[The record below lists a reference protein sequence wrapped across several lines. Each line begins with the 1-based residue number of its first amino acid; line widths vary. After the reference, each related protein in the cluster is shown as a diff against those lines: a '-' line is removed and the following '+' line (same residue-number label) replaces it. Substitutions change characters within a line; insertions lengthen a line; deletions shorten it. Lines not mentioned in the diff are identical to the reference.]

1 MILLQEQE
9 SLEYE
14 FRLEKARQEAEKVR
28 IDAEGKAIANRI
40 LAASLTPNILKEKYK
55 TGFQYFD
62 IQIDDKKLTKLNAK
76 DAKRNNAK
84 ILEYNKVKKAHAL
97 LEAKVKQ
104 IHKYTTVVFLSSI
117 ISGLV
122 VIVVSAF
129 LFMQSSDKLTNMTE
143 TSREALVVFAE
154 NVDGVNAS
162 LKNLDTAI
170 KKQGDLLAINEKLV
184 VTLDKIEKRVEKSN
198 ENTVGELQLIT
209 TTLINE
215 LGKNSQISIENNKKL
230 SANLAKLN
238 RSNSKTIAKA
248 IQQISNKAIYK
259 QIVANQA
266 IQAQQ
271 ISKLVKQNN
280 NVLGKIADKTSRI
293 KYP

>member
-1 MILLQEQE
+1 MDTKMEAVQE
-9 SLEYE
+9 SIKLA
-14 FRLEKARQEAEKVR
+14 L
-28 IDAEGKAIANRI
+28 DAAD
-40 LAASLTPNILKEKYK
+40 AATDVTS
-55 TGFQYFD
+55 
-62 IQIDDKKLTKLNAK
+62 
-76 DAKRNNAK
+76 
-84 ILEYNKVKKAHAL
+84 EYNKVKKAHAL

-122 VIVVSAF
+122 VIVASAF

-162 LKNLDTAI
+162 LKNLDNAI

-184 VTLDKIEKRVEKSN
+184 LTLEKVEKRVQKAN
-198 ENTVGELQLIT
+198 ENTVDELQVIT
-209 TTLINE
+209 KALINE
-215 LGKNSQISIENNKKL
+215 LNKNSQVSIENNKKL
-230 SANLAKLN
+230 SENLVKLN
-238 RSNSKTIAKA
+238 RSNSKTISKA

>member
-1 MILLQEQE
+1 MDTKMEAVQE
-9 SLEYE
+9 SIKLA
-14 FRLEKARQEAEKVR
+14 L
-28 IDAEGKAIANRI
+28 DAAD
-40 LAASLTPNILKEKYK
+40 AATDVTS
-55 TGFQYFD
+55 
-62 IQIDDKKLTKLNAK
+62 
-76 DAKRNNAK
+76 
-84 ILEYNKVKKAHAL
+84 EYNKVKKAHAL

-117 ISGLV
+117 VSGLA
-122 VIVVSAF
+122 VIIFSAI
-129 LFMQSSDKLTNMTE
+129 LFMQSSNKLTNMTE

-184 VTLDKIEKRVEKSN
+184 ITLDKIEKRVQKSN

-209 TTLINE
+209 KTLIDE
-215 LGKNSQISIENNKKL
+215 ISKNTEANIQNNKKL
-230 SANLAKLN
+230 NANLEKLN
-238 RSNSKTIAKA
+238 KSNSRTISKA
-248 IQQISNKAIYK
+248 IEKISNNAIYK
-259 QIVANQA
+259 KIVANQA

-280 NVLGKIADKTSRI
+280 SVLGKIADKTSRI

>member
-1 MILLQEQE
+1 MDTKMEAVQE
-9 SLEYE
+9 SIKLA
-14 FRLEKARQEAEKVR
+14 L
-28 IDAEGKAIANRI
+28 DAAD
-40 LAASLTPNILKEKYK
+40 AATDVTS
-55 TGFQYFD
+55 
-62 IQIDDKKLTKLNAK
+62 
-76 DAKRNNAK
+76 
-84 ILEYNKVKKAHAL
+84 EYNKVKKAHAL

-117 ISGLV
+117 VSGLA
-122 VIVVSAF
+122 VIIFSAI
-129 LFMQSSDKLTNMTE
+129 LFMQSSNKLTNMTE

-170 KKQGDLLAINEKLV
+170 KKQGDLLGINEKLV
-184 VTLDKIEKRVEKSN
+184 ITLDKIEKRVQKSN

-209 TTLINE
+209 KTLIDE
-215 LGKNSQISIENNKKL
+215 ISKNTQANIDNNKKL
-230 SANLAKLN
+230 NANLEKLN
-238 RSNSKTIAKA
+238 KSNSRTISKA

-280 NVLGKIADKTSRI
+280 SVLGKIADKTSRI

>member
-1 MILLQEQE
+1 MEAVQE
-9 SLEYE
+9 SIKLA
-14 FRLEKARQEAEKVR
+14 L
-28 IDAEGKAIANRI
+28 DAAD
-40 LAASLTPNILKEKYK
+40 AATDVTS
-55 TGFQYFD
+55 
-62 IQIDDKKLTKLNAK
+62 
-76 DAKRNNAK
+76 
-84 ILEYNKVKKAHAL
+84 EYNKVKKAHAL

-117 ISGLV
+117 VSGLA
-122 VIVVSAF
+122 VIIFSAI
-129 LFMQSSDKLTNMTE
+129 LFMQSSNKLTNMTE

-170 KKQGDLLAINEKLV
+170 KKQGDLLEINEKLV
-184 VTLDKIEKRVEKSN
+184 ITLDKIEKRVQKSN

-209 TTLINE
+209 KTLIDE
-215 LGKNSQISIENNKKL
+215 ISKNTKANIANNNKL
-230 SANLAKLN
+230 NTNLEKLN
-238 RSNSKTIAKA
+238 KSNSRTISNA

-280 NVLGKIADKTSRI
+280 SVLGKIADKTSRI

>member
-1 MILLQEQE
+1 MEAVQE
-9 SLEYE
+9 SIKLA
-14 FRLEKARQEAEKVR
+14 L
-28 IDAEGKAIANRI
+28 DAAD
-40 LAASLTPNILKEKYK
+40 AATDVTS
-55 TGFQYFD
+55 
-62 IQIDDKKLTKLNAK
+62 
-76 DAKRNNAK
+76 
-84 ILEYNKVKKAHAL
+84 EYNKVKKAHAL

-117 ISGLV
+117 VSGLA
-122 VIVVSAF
+122 VIIFSAI
-129 LFMQSSDKLTNMTE
+129 LFMQSSNKLTNMTE

-170 KKQGDLLAINEKLV
+170 KKQGDLLEINEKLV
-184 VTLDKIEKRVEKSN
+184 ITLDKIEKRVQKSN

-209 TTLINE
+209 KTLIYE
-215 LGKNSQISIENNKKL
+215 ISKNTQANIDNNKKL
-230 SANLAKLN
+230 NANLEKLN
-238 RSNSKTIAKA
+238 KSSSRTISKA

-280 NVLGKIADKTSRI
+280 SVLGKIADKTSRI

>member
-1 MILLQEQE
+1 MDTKMEAVQE
-9 SLEYE
+9 SIKLA
-14 FRLEKARQEAEKVR
+14 L
-28 IDAEGKAIANRI
+28 DAAD
-40 LAASLTPNILKEKYK
+40 AATDVTS
-55 TGFQYFD
+55 
-62 IQIDDKKLTKLNAK
+62 
-76 DAKRNNAK
+76 
-84 ILEYNKVKKAHAL
+84 EYNKVKKAHAL

-104 IHKYTTVVFLSSI
+104 IHKYTTVIFLSSI
-117 ISGLV
+117 VSGLA
-122 VIVVSAF
+122 VIIFSAI
-129 LFMQSSDKLTNMTE
+129 LFMQSSNKLTNMTE

-184 VTLDKIEKRVEKSN
+184 ATLDKIEKRVQKSN

-209 TTLINE
+209 KTLIDE
-215 LGKNSQISIENNKKL
+215 ISKNTEANIQNNNKL
-230 SANLAKLN
+230 NANLEKIN
-238 RSNSKTIAKA
+238 KSNSRMISKA
-248 IQQISNKAIYK
+248 IEQISNKAIYK
-259 QIVANQA
+259 KIVANQA

-280 NVLGKIADKTSRI
+280 SVLGKIADKTSRI

>member
-1 MILLQEQE
+1 MEAVQE
-9 SLEYE
+9 SIKLA
-14 FRLEKARQEAEKVR
+14 L
-28 IDAEGKAIANRI
+28 DAAD
-40 LAASLTPNILKEKYK
+40 AATDVTS
-55 TGFQYFD
+55 
-62 IQIDDKKLTKLNAK
+62 
-76 DAKRNNAK
+76 
-84 ILEYNKVKKAHAL
+84 EYNKVKKAHAL

-117 ISGLV
+117 VSGLA
-122 VIVVSAF
+122 VIIFSAI
-129 LFMQSSDKLTNMTE
+129 LFMQSSNKLTNMTE

-154 NVDGVNAS
+154 NVEGVNAS

-184 VTLDKIEKRVEKSN
+184 ITLDKIEKRVQKSN

-209 TTLINE
+209 KTLIDE
-215 LGKNSQISIENNKKL
+215 ISKNTEANIQNNKKL
-230 SANLAKLN
+230 NANLEKLN
-238 RSNSKTIAKA
+238 KSSSRTISKA
-248 IQQISNKAIYK
+248 IEKISNNAIYK
-259 QIVANQA
+259 KIVANQA

-280 NVLGKIADKTSRI
+280 SVLGKIADKTSRI

>member
-1 MILLQEQE
+1 MDTKMEAVQE
-9 SLEYE
+9 SIKLA
-14 FRLEKARQEAEKVR
+14 L
-28 IDAEGKAIANRI
+28 DAAD
-40 LAASLTPNILKEKYK
+40 AATDVTS
-55 TGFQYFD
+55 
-62 IQIDDKKLTKLNAK
+62 
-76 DAKRNNAK
+76 
-84 ILEYNKVKKAHAL
+84 EYNKVKKAHAL

-117 ISGLV
+117 VSGLA
-122 VIVVSAF
+122 VIIFSAI
-129 LFMQSSDKLTNMTE
+129 LFMQSSNKLANMTE

-170 KKQGDLLAINEKLV
+170 KKQGDLLVINEKLV
-184 VTLDKIEKRVEKSN
+184 VTLDKIEKRVQKSN
-198 ENTVGELQLIT
+198 ENTIGELQLIT
-209 TTLINE
+209 KTLIDE
-215 LGKNSQISIENNKKL
+215 LNKNSQVNIENNKKL
-230 SANLAKLN
+230 NANLEKLN
-238 RSNSKTIAKA
+238 KSNSATISKA

-280 NVLGKIADKTSRI
+280 SVLGKIADKTSRI

>member
-1 MILLQEQE
+1 
-9 SLEYE
+9 
-14 FRLEKARQEAEKVR
+14 
-28 IDAEGKAIANRI
+28 
-40 LAASLTPNILKEKYK
+40 
-55 TGFQYFD
+55 
-62 IQIDDKKLTKLNAK
+62 
-76 DAKRNNAK
+76 
-84 ILEYNKVKKAHAL
+84 
-97 LEAKVKQ
+97 
-104 IHKYTTVVFLSSI
+104 
-117 ISGLV
+117 
-122 VIVVSAF
+122 
-129 LFMQSSDKLTNMTE
+129 MTE

-170 KKQGDLLAINEKLV
+170 KKQGDLLEINEKLV
-184 VTLDKIEKRVEKSN
+184 ITLDKIEKRVQKSN

-209 TTLINE
+209 KTLIDE
-215 LGKNSQISIENNKKL
+215 ISKNTQANIDNNKKL
-230 SANLAKLN
+230 NANLEKLN
-238 RSNSKTIAKA
+238 KSNSRTISKA

-280 NVLGKIADKTSRI
+280 SVLGKIADKTSRI

>member
-1 MILLQEQE
+1 MDTKMEAVQE
-9 SLEYE
+9 SIKLA
-14 FRLEKARQEAEKVR
+14 L
-28 IDAEGKAIANRI
+28 DAAD
-40 LAASLTPNILKEKYK
+40 AATDVTS
-55 TGFQYFD
+55 
-62 IQIDDKKLTKLNAK
+62 
-76 DAKRNNAK
+76 
-84 ILEYNKVKKAHAL
+84 EYNKVKKAHTL

-117 ISGLV
+117 VSGLA
-122 VIVVSAF
+122 VIIFSAI
-129 LFMQSSDKLTNMTE
+129 LFMQSSNKLTNMTE

-170 KKQGDLLAINEKLV
+170 KKQGDLLEINEKLV
-184 VTLDKIEKRVEKSN
+184 ITLDKIEKRVQKSN

-209 TTLINE
+209 KTLIDE
-215 LGKNSQISIENNKKL
+215 ISKNTQANIDNNKKL
-230 SANLAKLN
+230 NANLEKLN
-238 RSNSKTIAKA
+238 KSNSRTISKA

-280 NVLGKIADKTSRI
+280 SVLGKIADKTSRI

>member
-1 MILLQEQE
+1 MDTKMEAVQE
-9 SLEYE
+9 SIKLA
-14 FRLEKARQEAEKVR
+14 L
-28 IDAEGKAIANRI
+28 DAAD
-40 LAASLTPNILKEKYK
+40 AATDVTS
-55 TGFQYFD
+55 
-62 IQIDDKKLTKLNAK
+62 
-76 DAKRNNAK
+76 
-84 ILEYNKVKKAHAL
+84 EYNKVKKAHAL

-117 ISGLV
+117 VSGLA
-122 VIVVSAF
+122 VIIFSAI
-129 LFMQSSDKLTNMTE
+129 LFMQSSNKLTNMTE

-170 KKQGDLLAINEKLV
+170 KKQGDLLEINEKLV
-184 VTLDKIEKRVEKSN
+184 ITLDKIEKRVQKSN

-209 TTLINE
+209 KTLIDE
-215 LGKNSQISIENNKKL
+215 ISKNTKANIANNKKL
-230 SANLAKLN
+230 NTNLETLN
-238 RSNSKTIAKA
+238 KSNSRTISNA

-280 NVLGKIADKTSRI
+280 SVLGKIADKTSRI

>member
-1 MILLQEQE
+1 
-9 SLEYE
+9 
-14 FRLEKARQEAEKVR
+14 
-28 IDAEGKAIANRI
+28 
-40 LAASLTPNILKEKYK
+40 
-55 TGFQYFD
+55 
-62 IQIDDKKLTKLNAK
+62 
-76 DAKRNNAK
+76 
-84 ILEYNKVKKAHAL
+84 
-97 LEAKVKQ
+97 
-104 IHKYTTVVFLSSI
+104 
-117 ISGLV
+117 
-122 VIVVSAF
+122 
-129 LFMQSSDKLTNMTE
+129 MQSSNKLTNMTE

-170 KKQGDLLAINEKLV
+170 KKQGDLLEINEKLV
-184 VTLDKIEKRVEKSN
+184 ITLDKIEKRVQISN

-209 TTLINE
+209 KTLIDE
-215 LGKNSQISIENNKKL
+215 ISKNTQANIDNNKKL
-230 SANLAKLN
+230 NANLEKLN
-238 RSNSKTIAKA
+238 KSNSRTISKA

-280 NVLGKIADKTSRI
+280 SVFGKIADKTSRI

>member
-1 MILLQEQE
+1 MDTKMEAVQE
-9 SLEYE
+9 SIKLA
-14 FRLEKARQEAEKVR
+14 L
-28 IDAEGKAIANRI
+28 DAAD
-40 LAASLTPNILKEKYK
+40 AATDVTS
-55 TGFQYFD
+55 
-62 IQIDDKKLTKLNAK
+62 
-76 DAKRNNAK
+76 
-84 ILEYNKVKKAHAL
+84 EYNKVKKAHAL

-117 ISGLV
+117 VSGIA
-122 VIVVSAF
+122 VIIFSAI
-129 LFMQSSDKLTNMTE
+129 LFMQSSNKLTNMTE

-184 VTLDKIEKRVEKSN
+184 ITLEKIEKRVQKSN

-209 TTLINE
+209 KTLIDE
-215 LGKNSQISIENNKKL
+215 ISKNTEANIQNNKKL
-230 SANLAKLN
+230 NANLEKLN
-238 RSNSKTIAKA
+238 KSNSRTISKA
-248 IQQISNKAIYK
+248 IEKISNNAIYK
-259 QIVANQA
+259 KIVANQA

-280 NVLGKIADKTSRI
+280 SVLGKIADKTSRI